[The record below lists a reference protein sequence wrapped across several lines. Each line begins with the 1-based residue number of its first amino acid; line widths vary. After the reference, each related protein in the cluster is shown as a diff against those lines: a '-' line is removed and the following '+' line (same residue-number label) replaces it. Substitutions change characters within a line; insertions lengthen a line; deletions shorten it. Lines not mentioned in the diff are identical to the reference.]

1 MTPHSHQIYKH
12 FTTAKARL
20 TIEEGSRNVFEFRAT
35 NGIAWWSTFL
45 NKLLGLKYA
54 FNPSKLMG
62 INKKTWLL
70 LRLRHTQIIMS
81 RLIGL
86 LTNLAAL
93 DSDAQTTYNHHHPS
107 ILTFKREETLSREVV
122 SMR

>member
-12 FTTAKARL
+12 FTTARAHL

-45 NKLLGLKYA
+45 SKLLGLKYT

-62 INKKTWLL
+62 INKKHVCYLDL
-70 LRLRHTQIIMS
+70 YRHTQITMS

-86 LTNLAAL
+86 LTNLAAAKL
-93 DSDAQTTYNHHHPS
+93 WTPMLKQLTTTIIHP
-107 ILTFKREETLSREVV
+107 F
-122 SMR
+122 